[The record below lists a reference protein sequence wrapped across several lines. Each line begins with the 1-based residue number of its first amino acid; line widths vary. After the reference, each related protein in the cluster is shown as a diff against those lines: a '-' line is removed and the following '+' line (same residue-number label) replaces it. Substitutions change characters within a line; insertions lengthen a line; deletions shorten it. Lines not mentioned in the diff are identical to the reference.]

1 MCSDL
6 SFNKF
11 KKINMVIRILL
22 LTMLPFVCLGQ
33 ITPREGNSV
42 NNGMNEPGN
51 VEIKRKTSYNLDEI
65 KVRWKKAA
73 LENCPG
79 VPCVVAPSFTCV
91 TNTVSDIDGNT
102 YNTVLIGTQ
111 CWTKENLKVTK
122 YNNNDPIPDSTNST
136 WGTVAIGALT
146 EYIGVGVPAGGYVGT
161 YGYLYDWYVVNDS
174 RKLCPSGW
182 HVPTDA
188 EWTNLST
195 YLGGESVAG
204 GKMKVMGTTLWNTQ
218 SVGTDNSSVFS
229 ALPGGYRDS
238 NGDFNDIRYY
248 AFFWSAKDNPSGS
261 AWFRS
266 LDYNLGSL
274 YRGGSPKK
282 YGFSVRCLR
291 D

>member
-1 MCSDL
+1 M
-6 SFNKF
+6 
-11 KKINMVIRILL
+11 
-22 LTMLPFVCLGQ
+22 
-33 ITPREGNSV
+33 
-42 NNGMNEPGN
+42 
-51 VEIKRKTSYNLDEI
+51 
-65 KVRWKKAA
+65 
-73 LENCPG
+73 
-79 VPCVVAPSFTCV
+79 
-91 TNTVSDIDGNT
+91 
-102 YNTVLIGTQ
+102 
-111 CWTKENLKVTK
+111 
-122 YNNNDPIPDSTNST
+122 
-136 WGTVAIGALT
+136 AIGALT

-218 SVGTDNSSVFS
+218 SVGTDNSSGFS